1 MPEHDNSDKL
11 LFSHPEM
18 VRDLLVGF
26 VEEPWVEQLDLTP
39 FEKASGSY
47 VADDARAVL
56 EPLTPLREQDRSKDV
71 ESAPWYHV
79 DVNRINVHHLTP
91 TEKRSAKVGEEA

>member
-1 MPEHDNSDKL
+1 MQPLDKAL
-11 LFSHPEM
+11 ENRLERIIKDA
-18 VRDLLVGF
+18 RD
-26 VEEPWVEQLDLTP
+26 
-39 FEKASGSY
+39 

>member
-1 MPEHDNSDKL
+1 MQPLDKAL
-11 LFSHPEM
+11 ENRLERIIKDA
-18 VRDLLVGF
+18 RD
-26 VEEPWVEQLDLTP
+26 
-39 FEKASGSY
+39 

-56 EPLTPLREQDRSKDV
+56 EPLAPLSEQDRSKDV

-79 DVNRINVHHLTP
+79 DGNRINVHHLTP